1 MVNFDNELNKVEYIK
16 PMTSGEPGNRIFSIE
31 LYTIQ
36 KSYKIFVEKEQ
47 LISVSEYIIRNLYNI
62 IVPNSDEEENKE
74 DLNYID
80 EEIKSNNIQIEIQ
93 SNNKIFIVYFREETE
108 TEIYNKLKINLNFNQ
123 ALFFAKSSLEL
134 ASKGRPL
141 CKLCYRPMNENDK
154 SDSSPNICI
163 NCPRKNGHYKQQKL
177 K

>member
-16 PMTSGEPGNRIFSIE
+16 TMTSGEPGNRIFSIE
-31 LYTIQ
+31 LYTSQ

-47 LISVSEYIIRNLYNI
+47 LISISEYIIRNLYSINI
-62 IVPNSDEEENKE
+62 SDSNEENKQ
-74 DLNYID
+74 DFDYID

-93 SNNKIFIVYFREETE
+93 SNNKIFILYFREETE
-108 TEIYNKLKINLNFNQ
+108 TEIFNKLKINLNFNQ

-154 SDSSPNICI
+154 SDSSPYICV

>member
-16 PMTSGEPGNRIFSIE
+16 PMTSGEPGNRVFSIE
-31 LYTIQ
+31 LYTSQ

-62 IVPNSDEEENKE
+62 NVSDSNGEENKH
-74 DLNYID
+74 DFNYID

-93 SNNKIFIVYFREETE
+93 NNNKIFILYFREETE
-108 TEIYNKLKINLNFNQ
+108 TEIFNKLKINLNFNQ
-123 ALFFAKSSLEL
+123 ALFFSKSSLKL

-141 CKLCYRPMNENDK
+141 CKLCYRPMNKNDK
-154 SDSSPNICI
+154 TDSNSNICI
-163 NCPRKNGHYKQQKL
+163 NCPRKNGHYKQKN
-177 K
+177 

>member
-16 PMTSGEPGNRIFSIE
+16 PVTSGEPGNRIFSIE

-47 LISVSEYIIRNLYNI
+47 LISISEYIIRNLYNI
-62 IVPNSDEEENKE
+62 DVPNSDEEENK

-93 SNNKIFIVYFREETE
+93 NSNKIFIVYFREETE
-108 TEIYNKLKINLNFNQ
+108 TEIFNKLKINLNFNQ

-134 ASKGRPL
+134 ASKGRSL
-141 CKLCYRPMNENDK
+141 CKLCYRPMNQNHI
-154 SDSSPNICI
+154 SDSNTNICI
-163 NCPRKNGHYKQQKL
+163 NCPRKNGHYKQKN
-177 K
+177 

>member
-16 PMTSGEPGNRIFSIE
+16 PVTSGEPGNRIFSIE

-47 LISVSEYIIRNLYNI
+47 LISISEYIIRNLYNI
-62 IVPNSDEEENKE
+62 DVPNSEEEEIKK

-93 SNNKIFIVYFREETE
+93 SNNKIFTLYFREETE
-108 TEIYNKLKINLNFNQ
+108 TEIFNKLKINLNYNQ
-123 ALFFAKSSLEL
+123 SLFFAKSSLEL

-141 CKLCYRPMNENDK
+141 CKLCYRPINENDK
-154 SDSSPNICI
+154 SNSNPNICI
-163 NCPRKNGHYKQQKL
+163 NCPRKNGHYKQ
-177 K
+177 

>member
-16 PMTSGEPGNRIFSIE
+16 PVTSGEPGNRIFSIE

-62 IVPNSDEEENKE
+62 NVPNADEKKEKE

-93 SNNKIFIVYFREETE
+93 SNNKIFILYFREETE
-108 TEIYNKLKINLNFNQ
+108 TEIFNKLKINLNYNQ

-141 CKLCYRPMNENDK
+141 CKLCYRPINENDK
-154 SDSSPNICI
+154 SDSNPNICI
-163 NCPRKNGHYKQQKL
+163 NCPRKNGHYKQKN
-177 K
+177 

>member
-47 LISVSEYIIRNLYNI
+47 LISVSEYIIKNLYNI
-62 IVPNSDEEENKE
+62 NIPKADVGENKE
-74 DLNYID
+74 DLDYID
-80 EEIKSNNIQIEIQ
+80 EEIKSNNIQIEIHN
-93 SNNKIFIVYFREETE
+93 NNKIFIIYFREETE

-123 ALFFAKSSLEL
+123 ALFFAKSSFF
-134 ASKGRPL
+134 
-141 CKLCYRPMNENDK
+141 
-154 SDSSPNICI
+154 I
-163 NCPRKNGHYKQQKL
+163 NYNGVFT
-177 K
+177 

>member
-62 IVPNSDEEENKE
+62 NVPNADEKKEKE

-93 SNNKIFIVYFREETE
+93 SNNKIFILYFREETE
-108 TEIYNKLKINLNFNQ
+108 TEIFNKLKINLNYNQ

-141 CKLCYRPMNENDK
+141 CKLCYRPINENDK
-154 SDSSPNICI
+154 SDSNPNICI
-163 NCPRKNGHYKQQKL
+163 NCPRKNGHYKQKN
-177 K
+177 

>member
-31 LYTIQ
+31 LYTSQ

-47 LISVSEYIIRNLYNI
+47 LISVSEYIIRNLYSIN
-62 IVPNSDEEENKE
+62 VSDSNEEENKH
-74 DLNYID
+74 DFNYID

-93 SNNKIFIVYFREETE
+93 SNNKIFILYFREETE
-108 TEIYNKLKINLNFNQ
+108 TEIFNKLKINLNFNQ
-123 ALFFAKSSLEL
+123 ALFFSKSSLKL

-141 CKLCYRPMNENDK
+141 CKLCHRPMNKNDK
-154 SDSSPNICI
+154 TNSNPDICI
-163 NCPRKNGHYKQQKL
+163 NCPRKNGHYKQKN
-177 K
+177 

>member
-47 LISVSEYIIRNLYNI
+47 LISVSEYIIRNLYSINI
-62 IVPNSDEEENKE
+62 SDSNEENKQ
-74 DLNYID
+74 DFDYID

-93 SNNKIFIVYFREETE
+93 SNNKIFILYFREETE
-108 TEIYNKLKINLNFNQ
+108 TEIFNKLKINLNFNQ
-123 ALFFAKSSLEL
+123 ALLFAQSTLKL
-134 ASKGRPL
+134 ASQGRPL
-141 CKLCYRPMNENDK
+141 CKLCYRPMNKNDK
-154 SDSSPNICI
+154 SDSDSNICI
-163 NCPRKNGHYKQQKL
+163 NCPRKNGHYKQKN
-177 K
+177 